1 MLDGLD
7 RKAAVMLTTKT
18 GQPWK
23 KRYLAEEWEKAATAA
38 GIEGLHFHDL
48 RGTAVTML
56 AEAGC
61 TVPQIGAIAGHSLKT
76 VTSIIEKYLSRTR
89 APSSV

>member
-1 MLDGLD
+1 MGIGANTA
-7 RKAAVMLTTKT
+7 RPIVAAKT

-23 KRYLAEEWEKAATAA
+23 KRYLAEEWEKATTAA

-48 RGTAVTML
+48 RGTAVIML

-61 TVPQIGAIAGHSLKT
+61 TVPMIASITGHSFKT
-76 VTSIIEKYLSRTR
+76 VTSILEKYLARTR
-89 APSSV
+89 TLAE